1 MLGSGEGTM
10 EGKPFMIT
18 ALGEFTSQGGVMRTQ
33 NNRG

>member
-1 MLGSGEGTM
+1 MLEGGEGTM
-10 EGKPFMIT
+10 EGKTFVIT